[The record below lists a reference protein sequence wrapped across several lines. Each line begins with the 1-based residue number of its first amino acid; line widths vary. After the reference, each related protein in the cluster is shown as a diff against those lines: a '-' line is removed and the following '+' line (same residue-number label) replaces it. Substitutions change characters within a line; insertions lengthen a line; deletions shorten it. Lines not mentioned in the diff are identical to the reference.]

1 MVQSELIGVGLPNR
15 TTIIAL
21 PLHNPRTSAFFQ
33 KITGM
38 VTTRYQTQAFELCK
52 VQKMHLLATKS
63 QRAIKEKENG
73 FLACK
78 WKFQQQCARRT
89 DKNTMKCF
97 IEDNGFRHMKIQ
109 ISEQCASQIL
119 KKERNTKRRMIQC
132 TDQKPITTDVQTL
145 HSYQTM
151 IWQTLDHSKLQFKQQ
166 DKSAY
171 VFPLLESLTV

>member
-119 KKERNTKRRMIQC
+119 KKERNTRKDDPVHRPKANYNRCANIAQLSDHDLAN
-132 TDQKPITTDVQTL
+132 TRSFKITV
-145 HSYQTM
+145 
-151 IWQTLDHSKLQFKQQ
+151 
-166 DKSAY
+166 
-171 VFPLLESLTV
+171 